1 MNESCRVETVRDGDL
16 AVVRTEGYINR
27 EGGEEIERCIQTLL
41 EGGVSRIVLNLEK
54 TKIVNS
60 IGISILIEVLE
71 RMMERKGALAFCR
84 LTPTIDKTFR
94 IMGLA
99 QYAEIFPTQDEAM
112 KKVTSQTA

>member
-1 MNESCRVETVRDGDL
+1 MNESCRVETERFETL

-27 EGGEEIERCIQTLL
+27 EGGEQIERCVAELL
-41 EGGVSRIVLNLEK
+41 EAGVSRIVLNLER

-99 QYAEIFPTQDEAM
+99 QYAGIHATEEEAR
-112 KKVTSQTA
+112 SALSAIA

>member
-1 MNESCRVETVRDGDL
+1 MNESCRVESIRDGAL

-27 EGGEEIERCIQTLL
+27 EGGEEIERCIQKFLD
-41 EGGVSRIVLNLEK
+41 EGVTRIVLNLEK

-60 IGISILIEVLE
+60 IGISILIEILE
-71 RMMERKGALAFCR
+71 KLMEKSGALAFCR

-99 QYAEIFPTQDEAM
+99 QYAGIYPTEEAAREAM
-112 KKVTSQTA
+112 ASRT

>member
-1 MNESCRVETVRDGDL
+1 MNESCRVESVRDGSL
-16 AVVRTEGYINR
+16 AVVRTDGYINR
-27 EGGEEIERCIQTLL
+27 EGGEEIERCIQILL
-41 EGGVSRIVLNLEK
+41 DGGVTHIILNLEK

-71 RMMERKGALAFCR
+71 KMMDRKGSLAFCH

-99 QYAEIFPTQDEAM
+99 QYAGMYGTEEQARAALAPGQ
-112 KKVTSQTA
+112 

>member
-1 MNESCRVETVRDGDL
+1 MNESCRVETVRDG
-16 AVVRTEGYINR
+16 AVAVLRTEGYINR
-27 EGGEEIERCIQTLL
+27 EGGEEIEHCIQLLL
-41 EGGVSRIVLNLEK
+41 EGGVSQIILNLEK

-71 RMMERKGALAFCR
+71 KMMDRKGSLAFCH

-99 QYAEIFPTQDEAM
+99 QYAGIFGSEGEARAALAP
-112 KKVTSQTA
+112 VP

>member
-27 EGGEEIERCIQTLL
+27 EGGEEIERWIQAVLG
-41 EGGVSRIVLNLEK
+41 GGVTRIVLSLEK

-71 RMMERKGALAFCR
+71 KMMERKGALAFCR

-99 QYAEIFPTQDEAM
+99 QYAGIHATEEEAR
-112 KKVTSQTA
+112 SAITAPA

>member
-1 MNESCRVETVRDGDL
+1 MNESCRVESVHDGSV
-16 AVVRTEGYINR
+16 AVLRTDGYINR
-27 EGGEEIERCIQTLL
+27 EGGEEIERCIQLLL
-41 EGGVSRIVLNLEK
+41 EGGASQIILNLEK

-71 RMMERKGALAFCR
+71 KMMDRKGTLAFCH

-99 QYAEIFPTQDEAM
+99 QYAGIYASEQEARAAL
-112 KKVTSQTA
+112 SPAR

>member
-1 MNESCRVETVRDGDL
+1 MSETCRVEVEREGPVAIL
-16 AVVRTEGYINR
+16 RTDGYINR
-27 EGGEEIERCIQTLL
+27 EGGEEIERCVQNLL
-41 EGGVSRIVLNLEK
+41 GEGVTGVVLNLEK
-54 TKIVNS
+54 TRIVNS

-99 QYAEIFPTQDEAM
+99 QYAGIFETEEEARR
-112 KKVTSQTA
+112 SIAQAR

>member
-1 MNESCRVETVRDGDL
+1 MNESCRVESVRDGSV
-16 AVVRTEGYINR
+16 AVLRTDGYINR
-27 EGGEEIERCIQTLL
+27 EGGEEIERCIQLLL
-41 EGGVSRIVLNLEK
+41 EGGASQIILNLEK

-71 RMMERKGALAFCR
+71 KMMDRKGSLAFCH

-99 QYAEIFPTQDEAM
+99 QYAGIYGSEQEARAALAPA
-112 KKVTSQTA
+112 Q

>member
-1 MNESCRVETVRDGDL
+1 MNESCRVESVRDGSV
-16 AVVRTEGYINR
+16 AVVRTDGYINR
-27 EGGEEIERCIQTLL
+27 EGGEEIERCIQLL
-41 EGGVSRIVLNLEK
+41 LDGGVTQIILNLGK

-71 RMMERKGALAFCR
+71 KMMDRKGTLAFCH

-99 QYAEIFPTQDEAM
+99 QYAGMYGSEEEARAALTPG
-112 KKVTSQTA
+112 K